1 MFGAVAKK
9 IISELKEE
17 CLEQKRKGLQEKKSW
32 RIMRTFRM
40 GVENNLPRE
49 LRKREDEQN
58 SRCISGAKQES
69 LFLRVE
75 GSKILASMPTKKL
88 KSIH

>member
-17 CLEQKRKGLQEKKSW
+17 CLEQKRKGLQEKKKKSW

-40 GVENNLPRE
+40 GVENNLSRE

-58 SRCISGAKQES
+58 SCCISGAKQER
-69 LFLRVE
+69 LFF
-75 GSKILASMPTKKL
+75 
-88 KSIH
+88 KSRRE